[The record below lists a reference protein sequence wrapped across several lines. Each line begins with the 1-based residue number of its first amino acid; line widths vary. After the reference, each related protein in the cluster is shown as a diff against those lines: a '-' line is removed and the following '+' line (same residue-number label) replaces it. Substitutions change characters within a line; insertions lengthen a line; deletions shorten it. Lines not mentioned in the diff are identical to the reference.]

1 MAVPLT
7 LYSVG
12 HSDRPLDEL
21 IAVLR
26 EAGVVTLVD
35 VRAQPRSQRHPQFND
50 TSLRAACEA
59 AGIAYHWAGRQLGG
73 HRGGRADSRHVAL
86 KDAGLRSYAD
96 YIDTPEFQ
104 KGAAALLKLASRAP
118 AAILC
123 AERDPAQ
130 CHRSLI
136 ADYLTLQ
143 GVRVVHLLDPGK
155 SCEHLLSPHARRESA
170 DLVYDRRTTAPLPL
184 D

>member
-1 MAVPLT
+1 MPAPLT
-7 LYSVG
+7 VYSVG

-21 IAVLR
+21 IAMLR
-26 EAGVVTLVD
+26 AASVATLID

-50 TSLRAACEA
+50 TSLRTTCEA

-73 HRGGRADSRHVAL
+73 HRPGRADSRHVAL

-96 YIDTPEFQ
+96 YIDTAEFQ

-123 AERDPAQ
+123 AERDPAH

-143 GVRVVHLLDPGK
+143 GVRVVHLLGPGK
-155 SCEHLLSPHARRESA
+155 NCEHLLSPHARRESA
-170 DLVYDRRTTAPLPL
+170 DLVYDRRTTASLPL

>member
-1 MAVPLT
+1 MSAPLT
-7 LYSVG
+7 LYSIG
-12 HSDRPLDEL
+12 HSDRPLHEL

-26 EAGVVTLVD
+26 AADVATLID
-35 VRAQPRSQRHPQFND
+35 VRAQPRSARHPQFND

-59 AGIAYHWAGRQLGG
+59 VGMSYHWAGRQLGG
-73 HRGGRADSRHVAL
+73 HRPGRSDSRHVAL

-96 YIDTPEFQ
+96 YIDTPEFK
-104 KGAAALLKLASRAP
+104 KGAAALVKLASRAP

-123 AERDPAQ
+123 AERDPAH

-143 GVRVVHLLDPGK
+143 GVRVVHLIGPGV
-155 SCEHLLSPHARRESA
+155 SREHLLSPHARRESA
-170 DLVYDRRTTAPLPL
+170 DLVYDRSATAPLAL
-184 D
+184 K